1 MLMAHR
7 GAEPKLQVDDYRR
20 ADHDAAKGSHSR
32 RQRTVSRKPPPKSR
46 GRERDDNHHSKKRL
60 GEEGVKNS
68 DFIFQQGHAQ
78 SAQDALENYGAER
91 GEAEVA
97 EPAPVIDAPDPDGE
111 HDRQEPDDGSD
122 ETMGVLEENPADP
135 FGDGEAKHVVTKCGR
150 PIGHGET
157 DAFARDHAAAANEK
171 EGRDGGEPGE
181 TMQPPGAAIGDRGR
195 GKARIKFASRH
206 RRESGRDHRSRLQLN
221 AVLPRDLALSGPR
234 LVSHPARRSGSRSS
248 DHREAGPYRVSVRL
262 AVRPA
267 GARSALERSQSL
279 KARPAPSTMSGTQ
292 PVHRP
297 QPSLSYCNDPC
308 RKAGRRQ
315 FQTCRS

>member
-46 GRERDDNHHSKKRL
+46 GGRERGDHHQSMIRL
-60 GEEGVKNS
+60 GEEGVKSS

-78 SAQDALENYGAER
+78 SAEDALENYGAER

-234 LVSHPARRSGSRSS
+234 LASHSARRAGSRPS
-248 DHREAGPYRVSVRL
+248 DPRAARPYGVSVRL
-262 AVRPA
+262 AVRPS
-267 GARSALERSQSL
+267 GTRSALPWSQGL
-279 KARPAPSTMSGTQ
+279 NTPPATSTMSRTLT
-292 PVHRP
+292 V
-297 QPSLSYCNDPC
+297 Y
-308 RKAGRRQ
+308 KAQRRL
-315 FQTCRS
+315 